1 MAKPIRSSVAV
12 DTAGIREVA
21 KLSQQRTA
29 TLKAVKG
36 GAKIVQ
42 AAAKA
47 RAPRRK
53 GRGGGGLKQSMG
65 IKAQKGTRGKTL
77 AYAVVGSRKKVVK
90 QVPVGKAGRTRKHVP
105 AYIAHI
111 VEGGA
116 KAHKLNGGTHPGAR
130 KNPFLA
136 PAFDA
141 TKGRAMSEAQRVL
154 GLETQKLIDKAA
166 VRAAKKSGG
175 GKGR

>member
-1 MAKPIRSSVAV
+1 MAKPIRATSTV

-29 TLKAVKG
+29 TLKAVKAG
-36 GAKIVQ
+36 GKIVA

-47 RAPRRK
+47 RAPRRP
-53 GRGGGGLKQSMG
+53 GRGGGGLKQAMG
-65 IKAQKGTRGKTL
+65 VKGVKGTRGKTL
-77 AYAVVGSRKKVVK
+77 AYAVIGARKKVVK
-90 QVPVGKAGRTRKHVP
+90 MVAGRKGGKLRKHVP

-116 KAHKLNGGTHPGAR
+116 KAHGLNGGTHPGA
-130 KNPFLA
+130 KAKPFLG

-141 TKGRAMSEAQRVL
+141 AKDKAMGEAQRVL
-154 GLETQKLIDKAA
+154 GAETMKLVEKAA
-166 VRAAKKSGG
+166 AKLAK